1 MSSESMLDRL
11 DRYYHEQNISASD
24 FKCKHLNAC
33 RSVCKPGEMV
43 SLPEAYVGPEYV
55 GPKDEAETP
64 LPRLPRLLFV
74 SSDPN
79 DSSWV
84 KGDYATTWFSLKN
97 IRDDKLQNHRWAPAK
112 THWGQTL
119 KLAGALLAPFALK
132 CLSKGID
139 QDKIVEYI
147 AHANSTRCKDCT
159 IGSKEGNPIMRSNC
173 RDNLVGEVI
182 IMQPAIIVTQGKR
195 AREALAEAFRVI
207 RRVAMPGHP
216 DTIYQLVQLD
226 ENHTAIMIVAKHP
239 CARGK
244 HGWKRGEKKSFV
256 EWATKSVQELI
267 SPA

>member
-11 DRYYHEQNISASD
+11 DRYYHEQSISVSD
-24 FKCKHLNAC
+24 FKCKHLHAC

-43 SLPEAYVGPEYV
+43 SLPEAYVGPEY
-55 GPKDEAETP
+55 EAEAP

-79 DSSWV
+79 DASWL
-84 KGDYATTWFSLKN
+84 KDYPANWPSLRN
-97 IRDDKLQNHRWAPAK
+97 IRAEILKCHRRASAK

-147 AHANSTRCKDCT
+147 AHANSTRCKDST

-173 RDNLVGEVI
+173 RENLVGEVI

-207 RRVAMPGHP
+207 RRVAMPGYP
-216 DTIYQLVQLD
+216 DTFYQLVQLD

-256 EWATKSVQELI
+256 EWAAKSVQELI